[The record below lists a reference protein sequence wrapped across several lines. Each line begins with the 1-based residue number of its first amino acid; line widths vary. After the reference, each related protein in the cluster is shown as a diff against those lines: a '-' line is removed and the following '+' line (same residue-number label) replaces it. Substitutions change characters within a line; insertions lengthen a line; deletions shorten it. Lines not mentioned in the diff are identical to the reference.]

1 LELVQ
6 RLSSK
11 IYNIHPTIAAVSS
24 SGGVFFDN
32 RFGIC
37 YIFEL
42 DRSINW
48 KWAIFGVVPL
58 LHSVSDMSLNRKWA
72 CIEKVTLCTAVSMEN
87 QHPQVLKYIL
97 QRAAQRNI
105 HISIDEMVNG
115 LNSSLTEHGAEP
127 FLRS

>member
-1 LELVQ
+1 
-6 RLSSK
+6 
-11 IYNIHPTIAAVSS
+11 
-24 SGGVFFDN
+24 
-32 RFGIC
+32 
-37 YIFEL
+37 
-42 DRSINW
+42 
-48 KWAIFGVVPL
+48 
-58 LHSVSDMSLNRKWA
+58 
-72 CIEKVTLCTAVSMEN
+72 MEN